1 MGLFFFFSTKFYTE
15 TRSENLCHYQRVYK
29 KMTDFIFISLKIAFS
44 SPFISGH
51 PRAYA
56 ELNLPSLFRSPVLVE
71 SLFAISS
78 MISTLSV
85 MFSMTHMGPQLSSP

>member
-1 MGLFFFFSTKFYTE
+1 MGLFLTKFYME

-29 KMTDFIFISLKIAFS
+29 EMTEFIFISPKIAFP
-44 SPFISGH
+44 SPFIFDH
-51 PRAYA
+51 PRAHT
-56 ELNLPSLFRSPVLVE
+56 ELNLPLLFRSPVLPE
-71 SLFAISS
+71 SLFAILS